1 MRHLLSHTIYGG
13 TDVFGADAESFLGGI
28 RADGVELLT
37 SYEEPDPFYKGVA
50 TSVHLPYATDWLSAW
65 EGRPYDL
72 RDDQARY
79 YMFGRDRDEIVA
91 AVTDSIEKASVLS
104 PAYGVFHASNGAVK
118 DLWKRSSGISDE
130 RVLKALAEMMNRVAS
145 GFSGGEPPFRIMFEN
160 LWWPGLR
167 LLDDSGF
174 RVLQDR
180 LEFDD
185 WGLCLDTGHLMNCLP
200 GIRTEKD
207 GIDALREIF
216 MGYPQDLIGRI
227 GTVHFHWSASWEYRS
242 SFEEKELT
250 EPVGDFIAS
259 AYPHICSI
267 DQHMPFS
274 DPSCA
279 DLLRILKPDYATH
292 ELPGSWKSTVE
303 DYIRQRAALDSL

>member
-1 MRHLLSHTIYGG
+1 MLHLLSHTVYGG
-13 TDVFGADAESFLGGI
+13 TDMFGADAKSFLGGI
-28 RADGVELLT
+28 RADGIELLT
-37 SYEEPDPFYKGVA
+37 SYDEPDPFFKGVA
-50 TSVHLPYATDWLSAW
+50 ASVHLPYATDWLSAW

-72 RDDQARY
+72 HGDEARY

-91 AVTDSIEKASVLS
+91 AVTDSIEKASALS
-104 PAYGVFHASNGAVK
+104 PAYGVFHASNGPIE
-118 DLWKRSSGISDE
+118 DLLKRSSGISDE

-145 GFSGGEPPFRIMFEN
+145 GFPGSEPPFRIMFEN

-174 RVLQDR
+174 RILQDR
-180 LEFDD
+180 LEFDN
-185 WGLCLDTGHLMNCLP
+185 WGICLDTGHLMNCLP
-200 GIRTEKD
+200 GICTEKD

-216 MGYPQDLIGRI
+216 SGYPQDLIDRI

-242 SFEEKELT
+242 TFEEKEMT
-250 EPVGDFIAS
+250 EPLSDFIAS
-259 AYPHICSI
+259 AYPHICKI

-279 DLLRILKPDYATH
+279 DLLRILKPEYATH